1 MWNKLYE
8 NGGNEIKWRMILA
21 FRNVIYAIAKE
32 A

>member
-8 NGGNEIKWRMILA
+8 NGGNEIKIMILA
-21 FRNVIYAIAKE
+21 FMNVIYAIAKE